1 MAQWSSAYVDSLP
14 DSSFLYIEPGGKK
27 DGDGK
32 TEPRSLRHFP
42 VKDANGNPDADH
54 VRNALARIPQS
65 NVSAEAKAEATRKA
79 EAMLKDLDNDSDSMM
94 NDPDQDGRSSEP
106 TDLERRDIRIRTSLP
121 FEVVRMDP
129 SGMPTLHGRGA
140 VYGEWTEINSRSEGH
155 FMERFAP
162 GAFTKT
168 ISEQRDRIRCL
179 FNHGQDPSIGMK
191 PLGPITDLSERD
203 DGVHYEVDLLDT
215 DYNRSLVPG
224 LQAGLY
230 GSSFRFGITRK
241 EDLRGRQVSNSKG
254 ILERTITEAY
264 MRELGPTPFPAYQGT
279 SAGVRSLTDE
289 FVLGRFPAQELADE
303 AAEHTG
309 DRDLIGEMQELARI
323 FVASQ
328 ESDEDAMRDLM
339 AALAEIAGTNA
350 PSEDAAPAGTSH
362 RSAAKTTVNGLYGL
376 DRDRE
381 EAPAWRL

>member
-1 MAQWSSAYVDSLP
+1 MVQD
-14 DSSFLYIEPGGKK
+14 
-27 DGDGK
+27 
-32 TEPRSLRHFP
+32 
-42 VKDANGNPDADH
+42 
-54 VRNALARIPQS
+54 
-65 NVSAEAKAEATRKA
+65 
-79 EAMLKDLDNDSDSMM
+79 
-94 NDPDQDGRSSEP
+94 NDPDAVSGEP
-106 TDLERRDIRIRTSLP
+106 ADLERRDIRIRTSLP
-121 FEVVRMDP
+121 FEVVRMDD

-140 VYGEWTEINSRSEGH
+140 VYGEWTEINSRAEGH

-191 PLGPITDLSERD
+191 PLGPITGLEERD

-241 EDLRGRQVSNSKG
+241 EDMRGKHVSNSKG

-264 MRELGPTPFPAYQGT
+264 MRELGPTPFPAYAGT
-279 SAGVRSLTDE
+279 SAGIRSLTDE
-289 FVLGRFPAQELADE
+289 FVLGSFPAQQLAAE
-303 AAEHTG
+303 AAELTT
-309 DRDLIGEMQELARI
+309 DRDLIGEMQELARM

-339 AALAEIAGTNA
+339 AALSEITGTNA
-350 PSEDAAPAGTSH
+350 PSDDAAPEGTSH
-362 RSAAKTTVNGLYGL
+362 RSAAKTTTNGLYGL
-376 DRDRE
+376 DRDGKE
-381 EAPAWRL
+381 KPKWLL